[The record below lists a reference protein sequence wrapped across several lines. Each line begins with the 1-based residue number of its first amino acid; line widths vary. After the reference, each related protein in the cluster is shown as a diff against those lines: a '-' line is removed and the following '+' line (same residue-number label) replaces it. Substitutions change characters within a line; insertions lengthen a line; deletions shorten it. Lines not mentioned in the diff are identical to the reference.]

1 MNTYEKQGV
10 GESAAAGDGAL
21 LLFVTSLHPCLVTS
35 SCSRILVSYKG
46 PMRRRLIRIALIL
59 LLFSPLLAAV
69 AGWLAG
75 PAFLHPIRRELT
87 PDLIRE
93 ADASFAAAGATRED
107 FDVKAPDGSPLRGW
121 KVRPKNP
128 NGNWVL
134 VFHGV
139 ADNRVGVIGQSEF
152 LLRAGYSII
161 MMDARAHGASGGPI
175 ATYGWLERN
184 DTRAIIDALL
194 ASERDKYISVQMT
207 DPSFMPGF
215 KPSASTSHLFALGE
229 SMGAGIV
236 LQSAAADPRIE
247 AVVAEASFANMREA
261 SYDYAGLR
269 KYPWLGKTL
278 FAPFSWTLFYRGEK
292 LAGLPVAE
300 VSPVKAVA
308 SRAFP
313 VLLICDEK
321 DVALPCRHSEM
332 IYAAARGPKQLW
344 VVPGAFHTAAYGFAP
359 EEFRRRVLSFFASAA
374 NPAPPRD

>member
-1 MNTYEKQGV
+1 
-10 GESAAAGDGAL
+10 
-21 LLFVTSLHPCLVTS
+21 
-35 SCSRILVSYKG
+35 
-46 PMRRRLIRIALIL
+46 MRRRLIRIALIL
-59 LLFSPLLAAV
+59 LLFPPLLAAV

-93 ADASFAAAGATRED
+93 ADASFAAASATRED

-121 KVRPKNP
+121 KVRPQNP

-152 LLRAGYSII
+152 LLRAGYSVV
-161 MMDARAHGASGGPI
+161 MMDARAHGTSGGPI

-236 LQSAAADPRIE
+236 LQSAAVDPRIE
-247 AVVAEASFANMREA
+247 AVVAEAPFASVREA
-261 SYDYAGLR
+261 TYDYAGLR

-278 FAPFSWTLFYRGEK
+278 FAPGTWTLLYRDEK
-292 LAGLPVAE
+292 LAGFPVAE

-313 VLLICDEK
+313 VLLICDER
-321 DVALPCRHSEM
+321 DVALPCRRSEM

-374 NPAPPRD
+374 NPAPPHD

>member
-1 MNTYEKQGV
+1 M

-59 LLFSPLLAAV
+59 LLFPPLLAAV

-87 PDLIRE
+87 PDLIRG
-93 ADASFAAAGATRED
+93 ADASFAAASATRED

-269 KYPWLGKTL
+269 KYPWLGKTP
-278 FAPFSWTLFYRGEK
+278 FAPFSWTLVYRGEK
-292 LAGLPVAE
+292 LAGFPVAE

-374 NPAPPRD
+374 NPSPPHD

>member
-1 MNTYEKQGV
+1 
-10 GESAAAGDGAL
+10 
-21 LLFVTSLHPCLVTS
+21 
-35 SCSRILVSYKG
+35 
-46 PMRRRLIRIALIL
+46 MRRRLIRIALIL
-59 LLFSPLLAAV
+59 LLFPPLLAAV
-69 AGWLAG
+69 AGWLAA

-107 FDVKAPDGSPLRGW
+107 FDVKAPDGAPLRGW

-128 NGNWVL
+128 NGSWVL
-134 VFHGV
+134 LFHGV

-152 LLRAGYSII
+152 LLRAGYSI
-161 MMDARAHGASGGPI
+161 
-175 ATYGWLERN
+175 
-184 DTRAIIDALL
+184 
-194 ASERDKYISVQMT
+194 
-207 DPSFMPGF
+207 
-215 KPSASTSHLFALGE
+215 
-229 SMGAGIV
+229 V

-247 AVVAEASFANMREA
+247 AVVAEAPFASVREA
-261 SYDYAGLR
+261 TYDYAGLR

-278 FAPFSWTLFYRGEK
+278 FAPGTWTLLYRDEK
-292 LAGLPVAE
+292 LAGFPVAE

-344 VVPGAFHTAAYGFAP
+344 VVPGAFHTAAYGFEP
-359 EEFRRRVLSFFASAA
+359 QEFRRRVLSFFAAA
-374 NPAPPRD
+374 AAKPAAKNGERQEGAACCALQTERRRGHDPGPVGTRLYSCPYKEMEGARGTRPHLEGTNYRALARDLGCSVESVDGQGG